1 MSYGNT
7 VAEEVRMSAA
17 KIAISLDRQALLRLD
32 RMVENGAASSRSKL
46 IQEAIE
52 EKLRRLDRER
62 LVRECSKLDAKVEQA
77 LADEGL
83 AEDLAA
89 WPTY

>member
-1 MSYGNT
+1 
-7 VAEEVRMSAA
+7 VARAVYMGSA
-17 KIAISLDRQALLRLD
+17 KIAISLDRKALLRLD
-32 RMVENGAASSRSKL
+32 RLVRGGAAPSRSKL

-52 EKLRRLDRER
+52 EKLRRLDRRR
-62 LVRECSKLDAKVEQA
+62 LAVACAKLAPKSEQS

-89 WPTY
+89 WPPF